1 MHRANHSLVS
11 NTCIAL
17 FLERLQE
24 KDELRQRE
32 INHPGS
38 VFRCTNKLSQ
48 TTRLRMTIH
57 KPGASP
63 SIGRK
68 TLQRDRCQELR
79 AFIWFFSMLRLL
91 FLMLSRFTQTQNA
104 PLTRAPAFRMTP
116 IFPVPIPMRA
126 SLPRKAISGG
136 SSGEH
141 WPSSALIK
149 DDNRRSRWPSRG
161 SFKNRGES
169 AQPLHS

>member
-24 KDELRQRE
+24 KGELRQRE

-91 FLMLSRFTQTQNA
+91 FLMLSRFTQTQNG

-116 IFPVPIPMRA
+116 IFP
-126 SLPRKAISGG
+126 SLHPYESITTKKGNIGRLKWGTLALFSLDKDRQSQEQMAIAG
-136 SSGEH
+136 
-141 WPSSALIK
+141 L
-149 DDNRRSRWPSRG
+149 
-161 SFKNRGES
+161 
-169 AQPLHS
+169 L